1 MMCVQREKKSP
12 TKDGQTTKGLKRKK
26 QDEKEKQLKS
36 WSRNLRQN
44 SAIHSI
50 ICSDANVCKCMQLY
64 AFDTAKGDY
73 DSDFESDYNFNY
85 KDE

>member
-1 MMCVQREKKSP
+1 M
-12 TKDGQTTKGLKRKK
+12 
-26 QDEKEKQLKS
+26 KS

-50 ICSDANVCKCMQLY
+50 ICSDANVCNCMHLY
-64 AFDTAKGDY
+64 AFDTAKGDYDY